1 MCKKKFKTMKTSEE
15 TELALDIPV
24 ADDDDDEEDDDKEEN
39 SLVNEVS

>member
-1 MCKKKFKTMKTSEE
+1 MCEKKFKTVKTSEE

-24 ADDDDDEEDDDKEEN
+24 ADDDDDDEEEN

>member
-1 MCKKKFKTMKTSEE
+1 MCKKKFKTVKTSEE

-24 ADDDDDEEDDDKEEN
+24 ADDDDDEEDEN

>member
-1 MCKKKFKTMKTSEE
+1 MCKKKFKTVKTSEE

-24 ADDDDDEEDDDKEEN
+24 ADDDDDDEDEN

>member
-1 MCKKKFKTMKTSEE
+1 MCKKKFKTVKTSEE

-24 ADDDDDEEDDDKEEN
+24 ADEEDDEEDNDEEEN

>member
-1 MCKKKFKTMKTSEE
+1 MCKKKFKTVKTSEE

-24 ADDDDDEEDDDKEEN
+24 ADDDDDDEEEN

>member
-1 MCKKKFKTMKTSEE
+1 MCKKKFKTVKTSEE

-24 ADDDDDEEDDDKEEN
+24 ADDDDDEEEEN

>member
-1 MCKKKFKTMKTSEE
+1 MCIKKFKTAKTSEE

-24 ADDDDDEEDDDKEEN
+24 ADDEEDEDEEEN